1 MKVKYISCF
10 FWGEVGWDGEEE
22 ENKQHNTYPLP
33 RKNRTTTGPEPRANT
48 HGGQCFFPS
57 ELSPDFYFK
66 KTLATNNKG
75 VFNLRLPKSDSNFF
89 FGGRV
94 SPHLCL
100 LAAVL
105 RAP

>member
-1 MKVKYISCF
+1 MGRRRRTNSIIPTHCPERIEQPLDQNQGPTPMGASVFSLANYRQISTLKKPWLPIIRGF
-10 FWGEVGWDGEEE
+10 F
-22 ENKQHNTYPLP
+22 Y
-33 RKNRTTTGPEPRANT
+33 
-48 HGGQCFFPS
+48 
-57 ELSPDFYFK
+57 
-66 KTLATNNKG
+66 
-75 VFNLRLPKSDSNFF
+75 LRSPKSDSNFF